1 MKDSVFKEFDR
12 PKGMEHCALKKFDEA
27 LENIEH
33 CALKKFD
40 KALKI

>member
-12 PKGMEHCALKKFDEA
+12 PKGMEHY
-27 LENIEH
+27 
-33 CALKKFD
+33 ALKKFD